1 MFRNRHIIKRIESLL
16 GAFPVV
22 VLCGARQVG
31 KTTLLRHTFPDWDYV
46 VFDPSIDV
54 ENARSDPDLFLRNHR
69 FPLILDEIQYAPEVV
84 SAVKRHV
91 DEHSDVSGQIILT
104 GSQQWQ
110 VIKSIAESL
119 AGRAI
124 LVDMF
129 GFSLAERCGKI
140 KPGSWLA
147 DWMDDQDKFMEA
159 KHERLPL
166 QETLYEI
173 LWRGDLPKSVLL
185 PENLVPDYYSSYR
198 KTYAERDARMLA
210 DISDWHQFGR
220 FLQLAG
226 ALTGQEVN
234 YSQIGRDIG
243 VTPQTAKRWLRVLE
257 ATYQWFEVQP
267 FKGNMIKRVSGKPKG
282 YLPNTGMI
290 CHGQQISSPN
300 AIGGHPLL
308 GPLFETAVVNEL
320 CKQMRLMDSAPGV
333 HRWRSSGGAELDL
346 LLSRDGVLYPF
357 EIKANSRPTRKSA
370 SGIHAF
376 MKSYPKQKIAMGAVL
391 APAESIYRLS
401 DNVVVIP
408 WDLDY

>member
-1 MFRNRHIIKRIESLL
+1 MYRSRHITKRIESLL
-16 GAFPVV
+16 DAFPVV

-31 KTTLLRHTFPDWDYV
+31 KTTLLRHIFPDWDYV

-54 ENARSDPDLFLRNHR
+54 ENARSDPDLFLRNHN

-91 DEHSDVSGQIILT
+91 DENSGVSEQIIMT

-129 GFSLAERCGKI
+129 GFSLAERCEKTT
-140 KPGSWLA
+140 PGNWLE
-147 DWMDDQDKFMEA
+147 DWMNDQEAFLEA
-159 KHERLPL
+159 KHERLRL
-166 QETLYEI
+166 EETLYEI
-173 LWRGDLPKSVLL
+173 LWRGDLPKSVLVQKD
-185 PENLVPDYYSSYR
+185 LVVDYYSSYR
-198 KTYAERDARMLA
+198 KTYAERDARLLA
-210 DISDWHQFGR
+210 DVSDWHQFGR

-226 ALTGQEVN
+226 ALTGQEIN

-243 VTPQTAKRWLRVLE
+243 VTPQTAKRWLRVLK

-267 FKGNMIKRVSGKPKG
+267 FKGNLIKRVSGKPKG

-290 CHGQQISSPN
+290 CHGQQITSPQ

-320 CKQMRLMDSAPGV
+320 CKQMGLMHGTPSM
-333 HRWRSSGGAELDL
+333 HHWRSGGGAEVDL
-346 LLSRDGVLYPF
+346 LLSRDGMLYPF
-357 EIKANSRPTRKSA
+357 EIKSNSRPSRSSA

-376 MKSYPKQKIAMGAVL
+376 MKSYPNQNIAMGAVL
-391 APAESIYRLS
+391 SPAENVYRLS
-401 DNVVVIP
+401 DRVIVIP
-408 WDLDY
+408 WDLYC

>member
-1 MFRNRHIIKRIESLL
+1 MYKDRYISKRIENLL
-16 GAFPVV
+16 DAFPVV

-31 KTTLLRHTFPDWDYV
+31 KTTLLRHIFPDWDYV

-54 ENARSDPDLFLRNHR
+54 ENARSDPDLFLRNHSS
-69 FPLILDEIQYAPEVV
+69 PLILDEIQYAPEVV

-91 DEHSDVSGQIILT
+91 DERGGVNAQFILT

-124 LVDMF
+124 LLDMF
-129 GFSLAERCGKI
+129 GFSLAERCGKEESA
-140 KPGSWLA
+140 SWLEM
-147 DWMDDQDKFMEA
+147 WMKDQEA
-159 KHERLPL
+159 FLDSKHERLPL
-166 QETLYEI
+166 RENLYEI
-173 LWRGDLPKSVLL
+173 LWRGDLPKAVLTK
-185 PENLVPDYYSSYR
+185 EEMVPDYYSSYR

-210 DISDWHQFGR
+210 DVSDWHQFGR

-226 ALTGQEVN
+226 ALTAQEIN

-267 FKGNMIKRVSGKPKG
+267 FKGNMIKRVSGKPKA
-282 YLPNTGMI
+282 YMPNTGMI
-290 CHGQQISSPN
+290 CHGQQISSPR
-300 AIGGHPLL
+300 AIGGHPLM
-308 GPLFETAVVNEL
+308 GPLFETAVVNEI
-320 CKQMRLMDSAPGV
+320 CKQMGLMHAPPGM
-333 HRWRSSGGAELDL
+333 HHWRSSGGAEVDL

-357 EIKANSRPTRKSA
+357 EIKSNSRPSRNSA

-376 MKSYPKQKIAMGAVL
+376 IKSHPKHNVAMGAVL
-391 APAESIYRLS
+391 APAENIYRLS
-401 DNVVVIP
+401 DSVVVIP
-408 WDLDY
+408 WDLYC